1 VVESVPLINNL
12 AIAILGAGVFVRIIA
27 KEKNRRERH
36 LLERL
41 EERERQEQQA
51 ADEEQNRSE
60 EGMDQPAILVPASQ
74 EGSEDRN
81 AA

>member
-1 VVESVPLINNL
+1 MINNL